1 MKNVVI
7 ALDIGGTSMK
17 GGVIDEDGNIL
28 YKESFDTDP
37 KYKTLEHKNKII
49 EVVKILKS
57 KVPSNCKIIGFGV
70 DSPGISAGDTLHI
83 GGAENIPGLKG
94 LKFSDIG
101 DSIGVPTKHANDASV
116 AALGE
121 AKYGSGRDKDY
132 KSVMFITLGTGIG
145 GGFVLNGSLFT
156 GAMGG
161 AGEIGHVFVVP
172 NGDACNCGSNGCIE
186 RYASATGFVN
196 QAKQKIHKG
205 LTPTDLTYEKLEKGK
220 AKALFDAAKNGD
232 ILAKE
237 VISECSYLL
246 GTSIAQALNMLDL
259 DLVLIG
265 GGLCKDFDMM
275 IEHIH
280 RGVRNYTLRLPAK
293 NVVIKPASLANDAGI
308 LGCAALFFRN
318 NCE

>member
-17 GGVIDEDGNIL
+17 GGIVDEAGNIV

-37 KYKTLEHKNKII
+37 KYKTIEHKNKIT
-49 EVVKILKS
+49 EVIKLLNSHIPIDCKS
-57 KVPSNCKIIGFGV
+57 IGFGV
-70 DSPGISAGDTLHI
+70 DSPGISGGDTLHL
-83 GGAENIPGLKG
+83 GGAENIPGLEG

-101 DSIGVPTKHANDASV
+101 DTLLLPTKHANDASV

-121 AKYGSGRDKDY
+121 TKYGSGRDKDY
-132 KSVMFITLGTGIG
+132 KSVMLVTLGTGIG

-161 AGEIGHVFVVP
+161 AGEIGHVFIVP
-172 NGDACNCGSNGCIE
+172 DGDACNCGSNGCIE
-186 RYASATGFVN
+186 RYASATGFIN
-196 QAKQKIHKG
+196 HAKQKIHKRLLPTT
-205 LTPTDLTYEKLEKGK
+205 LTHEKLEIGK
-220 AKALFDAAKNGD
+220 AKALFDAAKDGD
-232 ILAKE
+232 ILAME
-237 VISECSYLL
+237 VVSECSYRL
-246 GTSIAQALNMLDL
+246 GMSIAQTLNMLDL

-275 IEHIH
+275 IEHIK
-280 RGVRNYTLRLPAK
+280 RAVRNYGLKIPAK
-293 NVVIKPASLANDAGI
+293 NLTIKPASLGNDAGI

-318 NCE
+318 N